1 MSRPLAALLTVAAA
15 LATLAAGACGGTTDT
30 VPAEAVLQL
39 DRELPDGGIIYQ
51 PAAFVGTEQNESFQ
65 IFNQGR
71 ATLTIT
77 AVSLRLAD
85 GGAPGASFP
94 FTQPILA
101 VDAGAT
107 SDPLPVKVGGIG
119 SLKAGELPAAFLQFS
134 YQPKAAG
141 RTNALLVI
149 DSDAP
154 ARPHVTATISACAV
168 QADGGGC

>member
-1 MSRPLAALLTVAAA
+1 MSRPFAALLTAAA
-15 LATLAAGACGGTTDT
+15 AVATLAAGACGGTTDT
-30 VPAEAVLQL
+30 VPAQAVLL
-39 DRELPDGGIIYQ
+39 IDRELPDGGIIYQ

-65 IFNQGR
+65 LLNQGR

-77 AVSLRLAD
+77 AVSLKLAD
-85 GGAPGASFP
+85 GGTPGSGFP
-94 FTQPILA
+94 FTQPVLA
-101 VDAGAT
+101 VDAGAV

-119 SLKAGELPAAFLQFS
+119 SLKAGEQPGAFLQFS
-134 YQPKAAG
+134 YKPSAAG